1 MRRKEVRGK
10 ADAINL
16 LWDDGAVVL
25 KDEPLNVTGPK
36 TLLFYRL
43 GLNPRAFVIRR
54 ESSTSEKRQ
63 EIEITTKQTR
73 NNNYFVKICIK
84 LLYFLSYIA

>member
-10 ADAINL
+10 VDAINL

-25 KDEPLNVTGPK
+25 KDEPLNVMGPK

-43 GLNPRAFVIRR
+43 GLNP
-54 ESSTSEKRQ
+54 
-63 EIEITTKQTR
+63 
-73 NNNYFVKICIK
+73 
-84 LLYFLSYIA
+84 